1 MTVTSAEARRM
12 DLWYFRELARQLEAL
27 LCQALAE
34 RRRPDTGTT
43 G

>member
-1 MTVTSAEARRM
+1 MTPAEALQM

-27 LCQALAE
+27 LCQAIAD
-34 RRRPDTGTT
+34 RPDTGTT